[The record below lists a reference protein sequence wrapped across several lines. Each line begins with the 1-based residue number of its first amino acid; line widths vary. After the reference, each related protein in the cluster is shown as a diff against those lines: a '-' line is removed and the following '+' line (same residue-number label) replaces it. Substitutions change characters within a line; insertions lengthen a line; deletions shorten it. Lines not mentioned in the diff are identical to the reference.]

1 MSIVKAS
8 SLTVMRATK
17 LVSMVMLS
25 TSTSL
30 TVSLILSSMLV
41 LYFDFAVKTVSPF
54 ARAVILYLPSL
65 PGTFSIFPT
74 DGLEA
79 VHYVSSGMPEAEKTF
94 STLIRQKK
102 QYLLF
107 LYLNYKLPSAYR
119 HFAMQ
124 ASTSAMG
131 QGGSKRATTVPERS
145 TMNLVKFHLMSELF
159 L

>member
-1 MSIVKAS
+1 
-8 SLTVMRATK
+8 
-17 LVSMVMLS
+17 MVMLS

-79 VHYVSSGMPEAEKTF
+79 VHYVSSGIPEAEKTF
-94 STLIRQKK
+94 STFIRPKR

-107 LYLNYKLPSAYR
+107 P
-119 HFAMQ
+119 F
-124 ASTSAMG
+124 
-131 QGGSKRATTVPERS
+131 
-145 TMNLVKFHLMSELF
+145 
-159 L
+159 

>member
-1 MSIVKAS
+1 
-8 SLTVMRATK
+8 
-17 LVSMVMLS
+17 MVMLS

-79 VHYVSSGMPEAEKTF
+79 VHYVSSGIPEAEKTF
-94 STLIRQKK
+94 STLIRQKNNIFFF
-102 QYLLF
+102 YI
-107 LYLNYKLPSAYR
+107 
-119 HFAMQ
+119 
-124 ASTSAMG
+124 
-131 QGGSKRATTVPERS
+131 
-145 TMNLVKFHLMSELF
+145 
-159 L
+159 